1 MNKEELAEGLAQKTG
16 MRKGQAT
23 KFLEAFIAS
32 IEESIL
38 AGQRVTISGFGTFE
52 LTQHKERQVINPS
65 TKQPM
70 TLPAMTTARFRAS
83 KGLKHLVKQSRT

>member
-1 MNKEELAEGLAQKTG
+1 MNKEDLAEGIAQKTG
-16 MRKGQAT
+16 MHKGEAV

-32 IEESIL
+32 VEESIL

-52 LTQHKERQVINPS
+52 LTRHKERNVVNPA
-65 TKQPM
+65 TKQLM

-83 KGLKHLVKQSRT
+83 KKLKSIVK